1 MDKYILSIDQG
12 TTSCRAMLYDRNG
25 QLCYSKSKE
34 FKQIYPKPGWVE
46 HDPMEIWETQLY
58 VIKSLLKE
66 HDIPAKSIATIGI
79 SNQRETVVIWEKA
92 SGQAIG
98 NAIVWQCRRTAP
110 ICEDLKERGLE
121 KEIYDKTGLVIDPY
135 FSASKLKWI
144 LDKDPGLRDRAK
156 RGELLA
162 GTIDSWLIWQMTR
175 GKAHV
180 TDYTNASRTML
191 FNIKDLCWDDDLIE
205 LFDIPKAI
213 LPEIRP
219 SVGHFGYLDPMFLG
233 QEIPICGVAGDQQA
247 ALFGQACF
255 NSGDVKNT
263 YGTGCFVLMNTG
275 NKLVRSNHKLLS
287 TIAWE

>member
-110 ICEDLKERGLE
+110 ICEDLKRG
-121 KEIYDKTGLVIDPY
+121 
-135 FSASKLKWI
+135 
-144 LDKDPGLRDRAK
+144 
-156 RGELLA
+156 
-162 GTIDSWLIWQMTR
+162 
-175 GKAHV
+175 
-180 TDYTNASRTML
+180 SR
-191 FNIKDLCWDDDLIE
+191 KG
-205 LFDIPKAI
+205 DI
-213 LPEIRP
+213 
-219 SVGHFGYLDPMFLG
+219 
-233 QEIPICGVAGDQQA
+233 
-247 ALFGQACF
+247 
-255 NSGDVKNT
+255 
-263 YGTGCFVLMNTG
+263 
-275 NKLVRSNHKLLS
+275 
-287 TIAWE
+287 